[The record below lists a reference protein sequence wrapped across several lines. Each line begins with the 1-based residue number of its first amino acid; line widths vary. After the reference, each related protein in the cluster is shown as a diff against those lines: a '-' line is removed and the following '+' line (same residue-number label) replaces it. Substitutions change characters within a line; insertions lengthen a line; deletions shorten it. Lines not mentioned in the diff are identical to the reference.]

1 MFARARALAEHARTL
16 GARTLVEPGG
26 KLLAM
31 PADERALMLEAAA
44 LLPVVKLVQAALPFK
59 RWRSLLTHR
68 RPPRGSTRFSEQA
81 IAQAVDRARRG
92 VPGVYKCL
100 PVAYAGHL
108 LLHRHGHASTV
119 QVGVARDA
127 EGKVE
132 AHAWVECRGRVLLG
146 ELPDLGR
153 FVPFPPLRV

>member
-1 MFARARALAEHARTL
+1 MSAARALAELARK
-16 GARTLVEPGG
+16 LVS
-26 KLLAM
+26 LR
-31 PADERALMLEAAA
+31 ADERTLMVQAAA
-44 LLPVVKLVQAALPFK
+44 LLPVVLLVQTSLPFK
-59 RWRSLLTHR
+59 RWRPLLT
-68 RPPRGSTRFSEQA
+68 RGAPTRAKALTPAE

-92 VPGVYKCL
+92 LPGVYKCL
-100 PVAYAGHL
+100 PVAYSGHL

-132 AHAWVECRGRVLLG
+132 AHAWVECEGGVLIG
-146 ELPDLGR
+146 DVPDLSR